1 MDHMWKIALRANNTD
16 VSMAAIQY
24 LNSYYMGQQL
34 QHEGEFVSQCM
45 THLAAATEDLKTKT
59 KSNEII
65 EEGPL
70 LCIQRALLLLKTH
83 LETFRRR
90 YAYHLRRWVLEGKG
104 VGSHAAALTDKNC
117 TSIRVVV
124 QPAGMSERTC
134 FDLLSIDYVADL
146 RAEVAKW
153 WESLVQLKTREQED
167 SDGSNTVI
175 GAMLQEGPIRM
186 ITQGQELTIDCDE
199 KTLGEVGFKENQMV
213 YISMGVTRGGKK
225 RESMESP
232 SLLPPPPREN
242 IPTLLL
248 LRPNY
253 FEQLF
258 NLMHTLSSIRTPV
271 KGGHH
276 IPHTKAQVLS
286 RRVWDILSL
295 LPTSPT
301 LLKGFQNLDLPLS
314 DLLDPSSPQKLMYS
328 LYIVESLGQKNKGPE
343 EEHCW
348 SQIFIKNGG
357 LRHLYDIFM
366 SGVLQKTNEDSSEWQ
381 QDCLASLLKL
391 LCQLGMDLLQESK
404 HNRHDKII
412 IPGLNEPM
420 MSMMDTSS
428 FLERLTSIL
437 EEASLPRD
445 PNHYKTGFW
454 GRAQVVH
461 YSMSLLVSWLH
472 CSEEARQLLFQ
483 EPKFSVWL
491 QRLVLEDPEPA
502 VRREVCSAL
511 YQLCIGKFKVYL
523 IIK

>member
-1 MDHMWKIALRANNTD
+1 
-16 VSMAAIQY
+16 
-24 LNSYYMGQQL
+24 
-34 QHEGEFVSQCM
+34 
-45 THLAAATEDLKTKT
+45 
-59 KSNEII
+59 
-65 EEGPL
+65 
-70 LCIQRALLLLKTH
+70 
-83 LETFRRR
+83 
-90 YAYHLRRWVLEGKG
+90 
-104 VGSHAAALTDKNC
+104 
-117 TSIRVVV
+117 
-124 QPAGMSERTC
+124 
-134 FDLLSIDYVADL
+134 
-146 RAEVAKW
+146 
-153 WESLVQLKTREQED
+153 
-167 SDGSNTVI
+167 
-175 GAMLQEGPIRM
+175 
-186 ITQGQELTIDCDE
+186 
-199 KTLGEVGFKENQMV
+199 MV

-511 YQLCIGKFKVYL
+511 YQLCIGKIKVYL